1 MTNTRSK
8 TTDEQ
13 KARIYAAL
21 QASNGNVKGTAREL
35 NMSSEVVRY
44 WARKWEREPVPG
56 KIKDLAAK
64 SGEDFLVL
72 AVQIRDDAMR
82 LLHTKLPD
90 ASPKDLVTIVG
101 VLSDKIRVAEN
112 MVGERREA
120 PPAMDYRM
128 IAAQMEGLGKAM
140 LDVAEQRARDISQTV
155 EGEATEVG
163 LLELVKEN

>member
-35 NMSSEVVRY
+35 GMSPEVVRY
-44 WARKWEREPVPG
+44 WANKWKKEPVPH
-56 KIKDLAAK
+56 KIKDLAATA
-64 SGEDFLVL
+64 GEDFLVL

-82 LLHTKLPD
+82 LLHGKLPE
-90 ASPKDLVTIVG
+90 ASPKDLVTIIG

-112 MVGERREA
+112 LTAERRELPA
-120 PPAMDYRM
+120 AMDYKAIEATM
-128 IAAQMEGLGKAM
+128 AGLGKAM
-140 LDVAEQRARDISQTV
+140 LDAAEKRAQDIRDTID
-155 EGEATEVG
+155 GEATEIG
-163 LLELVKEN
+163 LPELVKEN